1 MSDVFHLNLGPL
13 RSAMSLTLHTHHAAR
28 VWHGRPAREG
38 KNGII
43 GLSGFVALMNK
54 IKRMAEQDDPYADHW
69 MIQIQEKLESSKSEL
84 EVFKTRLDQSMS
96 ALPVALHVGENVN
109 VHPVTLPVFINSPFG
124 FLAAYLLIAYDD
136 IVRRLLLAH
145 HTALMGRRDM
155 ELWINAGGKVLRS
168 LFGLAQRYKV
178 SGVTRDDFISNN
190 ALAREARE
198 KFGEL
203 PADVL
208 EGTRRSEYAPPIILR
223 RLRDEAGSDRIDDDV
238 IDLVAGGDDTGAS
251 TSGGER
257 YGSF

>member
-1 MSDVFHLNLGPL
+1 MSDVFQLNLGPL
-13 RSAMSLTLHTHHAAR
+13 RSDKRLTLHTHHAAR
-28 VWHGRPAREG
+28 VWHGRPAGEG

-54 IKRMAEQDDPYADHW
+54 ITRMAERDDPYADLW

-84 EVFKTRLDQSMS
+84 EGIKARLDQSMS
-96 ALPVALHVGENVN
+96 RLPEALSVGENVN

-124 FLAAYLLIAYDD
+124 FLAVYLLIAYDD

-155 ELWINAGGKVLRS
+155 EIWINAGGKVLRS

-178 SGVTRDDFISNN
+178 SGVTRDDFITNN
-190 ALAREARE
+190 AVAREARE

-203 PADVL
+203 PQDIL
-208 EGTRRSEYAPPIILR
+208 EGVRRSEYAPPILQR
-223 RLRDEAGSDRIDDDV
+223 RLRDQQHDERSDEDLLSSAPDVKIVLPEASR
-238 IDLVAGGDDTGAS
+238 
-251 TSGGER
+251 GER

>member
-1 MSDVFHLNLGPL
+1 MSDVFQLNLGPL

-38 KNGII
+38 KSGII

-69 MIQIQEKLESSKSEL
+69 MIQIQEKLE
-84 EVFKTRLDQSMS
+84 VIKTRLDQSMS
-96 ALPVALHVGENVN
+96 GLPIALFVGENVN

-124 FLAAYLLIAYDD
+124 FLAVYLLIAYDD

-155 ELWINAGGKVLRS
+155 EIWINAGGKVLRS

-178 SGVTRDDFISNN
+178 SGVTRDDFITNN
-190 ALAREARE
+190 ALARQARE

-203 PADVL
+203 PPDVL
-208 EGTRRSEYAPPIILR
+208 EGIRRSEYAPPILLR
-223 RLRDEAGSDRIDDDV
+223 RLRDEADSVRIDDV
-238 IDLVAGGDDTGAS
+238 IDVVPAGEGVLPGS
-251 TSGGER
+251 FGGER